1 MNFDKDGEWNEEV
14 QVGPAIHAPDNAR
27 KIVVD
32 GYRIEWLNLS
42 EPQNNFY
49 AKNHMVAT
57 LIFAE
62 TATMND
68 VEYSTAR
75 LSMELGSGGKVA
87 EIHGQKVRIG
97 TAIPT

>member
-1 MNFDKDGEWNEEV
+1 VNFDKDGEWDEED
-14 QVGPAIHAPDNAR
+14 QVGPAIHAPDDAR

-32 GYRIEWLNLS
+32 NYRIEWLNLS
-42 EPQNNFY
+42 EPQTNFY

-57 LIFAE
+57 LIFAK
-62 TATMND
+62 AVVIND
-68 VEYSTAR
+68 IEYSSAR

-97 TAIPT
+97 TAIRT